1 MSRPTNRWAILGVL
15 CLSVFLVVVD
25 NTIVNVALPS
35 FQRDLNASTSALQW
49 IVDGYSLPFAGLLLA
64 GAGIADRF
72 GRKRV
77 MHAGLLFFG
86 LFSVGAAF
94 STSSFSMILFRALM
108 GAAAAFVF
116 PSTQSVLTVAFPD
129 SAERAK
135 AFGLWGAVSGLAV
148 AFGPITGGFL
158 IDHFWYGS
166 VFLVNVPL
174 VAIALGLGIWLIPET
189 RAPERRPLDLPG
201 LVLGTAGI
209 SALVFALIEGP
220 NWGWGSVP
228 TVGLFGASVVLLAS
242 FVVVELRQSFPLFDV
257 RMFRRGP
264 FSGGAGGIGLAFF
277 TLFGFIFLVT
287 QYFQTVRGMSP
298 LSAGVHTLPFALTTM
313 VMMPLAA
320 VIALKVGVRYVVVT
334 GVVLMAAGVA
344 WMGIQDSSTA
354 YFGPIVLSMI
364 TMAFGFSLI
373 NPPSTAS
380 IMGSLEPQQIASG
393 SAVNSV
399 TRELGGTLGVA
410 VSGSVFSS
418 VFAPGVRTL
427 FEPYRAQ
434 ISPDTLDAASSSM
447 AWAHTLAEQLGQNLP
462 ASAATALRNGVST
475 AFMDSF
481 HRACLV
487 IAAVSLLGAFAVWR
501 PLSPTPATRESLRVE

>member
-35 FQRDLNASTSALQW
+35 FQRDLDASTSALQW

-64 GAGIADRF
+64 GAGLADRL

-77 MHAGLLFFG
+77 MHAGLFLFG

-94 STSSFSMILFRALM
+94 STSSLGMIVFRALM

-189 RAPERRPLDLPG
+189 KAPEKRPLDIPG
-201 LVLGTAGI
+201 LALGTAGI

-220 NWGWGSVP
+220 NWGWGSLT
-228 TVGLFGASVVLLAS
+228 TVGLFSASVVLLAA
-242 FVVVELRQSFPLFDV
+242 FVVVELRRRYPLFDV

-287 QYFQTVRGMSP
+287 QYFQSVRGMSP

-313 VMMPLAA
+313 VMMPIAA

-334 GVVLMAAGVA
+334 GVILMSAGVA
-344 WMGIQDSSTA
+344 WMGVQDASTP
-354 YFGPIVLSMI
+354 YFGPIILSMI
-364 TMAFGFSLI
+364 TMALGFSLI

-380 IMGSLEPQQIASG
+380 IMGALEPQQIASG

-418 VFAPGVRTL
+418 VFAPSVRSL
-427 FEPYRAQ
+427 FQPYQ
-434 ISPDTLDAASSSM
+434 PPLSPDAVDAASSSM
-447 AWAHTLAEQLGQNLP
+447 AWAHRLAEELSQG
-462 ASAATALRNGVST
+462 AAGPGTAALRQGVSA

-487 IAAVSLLGAFAVWR
+487 IAAISLLGAFAVWR
-501 PLSPTPATRESLRVE
+501 PLSPTPATKETLRVE